1 MSRSPRSSVRPRRTS
16 CWRVC
21 WRRCAPPASPEVRS
35 DGCTPARDT
44 RLSSVQGAAQ
54 VPARRAGA
62 GMPHGSSRLSD
73 PRRGAR
79 DAGGRGTPARRR
91 RSSARALRE
100 GRRVFRVVIPARHA
114 SARLAGKVLRPIG
127 GKPMLQW
134 VYERACAAGA
144 REVLIATDDERIIS
158 AARAFGAEA
167 VPTARSHASGTDR
180 IAEVA
185 RARRWP
191 QEDIVVNVQGDE
203 PLIPPAL
210 IGQVAALLD
219 PNAVKVVTDASGRA
233 LYFSRAPIP
242 WNRDSAPSGPAS
254 QRDCGGA
261 RRHVGIYGYRVGSLL
276 RLAQLPRGV
285 LEAREKLEQLRALEH
300 GLAVYVAEALEAPG
314 PDVNTLADLERVTA
328 LMTAPVR

>member
-1 MSRSPRSSVRPRRTS
+1 MYRSPRSSARARRTS

-21 WRRCAPPASPEVRS
+21 WRKCAPPASPEVGS

-44 RLSSVQGAAQ
+44 RLSGVQGAAE
-54 VPARRAGA
+54 VPARGAGA
-62 GMPHGSSRLSD
+62 GMPHGSSRLAD

-79 DAGGRGTPARRR
+79 EAGERGARVRRR
-91 RSSARALRE
+91 RSAARPLS
-100 GRRVFRVVIPARHA
+100 GSGLKIPGPRVFRVVIPARLA

-144 REVLIATDDERIIS
+144 REVLIATDDERIVS
-158 AARAFGAEA
+158 AAHSFGAEA
-167 VPTARSHASGTDR
+167 VLTASTHASGTDR

-191 QEDIVVNVQGDE
+191 KDEVVVNVQGDE

-210 IGQVAALLD
+210 ISQVAAVLQAHPQAAVGTLVTPIASVQEMLD

-242 WNRDSAPSGPAS
+242 WNRDSAPADLAS
-254 QRDCGGA
+254 PRDCGGPPPHGRIYA
-261 RRHVGIYGYRVGSLL
+261 HCVG
-276 RLAQLPRGV
+276 ALPR
-285 LEAREKLEQLRALEH
+285 
-300 GLAVYVAEALEAPG
+300 
-314 PDVNTLADLERVTA
+314 
-328 LMTAPVR
+328 